1 MRVAG
6 GTAEERHRPLPAPH
20 GRRLVAFA
28 VDSVADASWAASDAA
43 FSLFPKKKKRGKPVA
58 ADRRSWP
65 SVLPELRWRPDAP
78 PGTRHASEQ
87 AAPRHVGARG
97 PRMAYSAPRYP
108 EDTRPAAPTARARAQ
123 QPQGA
128 TPNHPGQR
136 AARHVGFLCSPAC
149 APSHWRAAL
158 HCSLPASG
166 DAAAAAGRT
175 AGLGVRGAR
184 GARLR
189 VGARAEA
196 SSSSASLLRA
206 LGCARARLL
215 GWAGGVR
222 GRSRSGL
229 RKKGPGRGHVPF
241 VTSPLLPPR
250 AWR

>member
-43 FSLFPKKKKRGKPVA
+43 FSLFPKKGKKKARCGCSAPPVPTSGTSVA
-58 ADRRSWP
+58 ARR
-65 SVLPELRWRPDAP
+65 
-78 PGTRHASEQ
+78 TRHASEQ